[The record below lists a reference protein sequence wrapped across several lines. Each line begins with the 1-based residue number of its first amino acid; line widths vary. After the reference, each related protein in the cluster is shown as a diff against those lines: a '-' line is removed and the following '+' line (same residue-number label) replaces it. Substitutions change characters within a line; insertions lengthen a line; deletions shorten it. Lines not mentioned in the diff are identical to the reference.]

1 MDRFGYHLFCGVCNM
16 QSRSVLLLVL
26 PFLELRNFY
35 HPVALKLQALAEK
48 KPHHMELEQ
57 QLTVIESH

>member
-1 MDRFGYHLFCGVCNM
+1 M

-48 KPHHMELEQ
+48 KPHHVELEQ